1 MTDFGLSK
9 RTSKDD
15 AYSICGT
22 PEYLAPEILL
32 KHGHGKT
39 VDWWGLGSI
48 IYEMVTGF
56 PAFTS
61 NTHDELFEKIKK
73 NEF

>member
-1 MTDFGLSK
+1 
-9 RTSKDD
+9 
-15 AYSICGT
+15 
-22 PEYLAPEILL
+22 
-32 KHGHGKT
+32 
-39 VDWWGLGSI
+39 LGSI